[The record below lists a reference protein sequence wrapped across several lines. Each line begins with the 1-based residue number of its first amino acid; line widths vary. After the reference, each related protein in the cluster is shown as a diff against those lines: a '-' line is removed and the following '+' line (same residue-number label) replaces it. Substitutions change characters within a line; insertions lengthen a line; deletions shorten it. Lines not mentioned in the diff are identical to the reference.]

1 MFNPFRRQPNGIQ
14 VYRRNGNRWARGPVQ
29 TRRSKE
35 SLILADDTLESV
47 LEDIKVFQ
55 SSRQWYVDRGIPYHR
70 SYMFTGKAGTGKST
84 MAGICASEFDMGLAT
99 LLLSDPGLDDVVFRQ
114 LIDTLPKLVIL
125 LIEDCD
131 TVFERRLPS
140 DAKIGVT
147 LEGLLNAI
155 DGVGCRDG
163 RILIMTTN
171 YPDRLD
177 AALVRPGRVDRRI
190 EFGYAD
196 REMISAMFKW
206 FYRGHKVG
214 VARLESLAERYAGTV
229 PDGARVTPARVQE
242 HLLRYRDDP
251 ETAFYQAEVNGIV
264 IEHLNDPEK
273 ASGVPVVQSS
283 VAMPPNGRE
292 SPGIAELRQ
301 QLGEVRNWGM

>member
-1 MFNPFRRQPNGIQ
+1 MINPFRRQSNGIQ
-14 VYRRNGNRWARGPVQ
+14 VYRRNGNCWIRGPVQ
-29 TRRSKE
+29 TRRSKD

-55 SSRQWYVDRGIPYHR
+55 SSRQWYADRGIPYHR
-70 SYMFTGKAGTGKST
+70 SFLFAGKAGTGKST
-84 MAGICASEFDMGLAT
+84 MAGICASEFGMGLAT
-99 LLLSDPGLDDVVFRQ
+99 LLLDDVVFRQ

-147 LEGLLNAI
+147 LEGLLNSI

-163 RILIMTTN
+163 RILILTTN

-177 AALVRPGRVDRRI
+177 AALIRPGRVDRRI

-196 REMISAMFKW
+196 REMIAKMFRW
-206 FYRGHKVG
+206 FYRGHSIG
-214 VARLESLAERYAGTV
+214 SARLTILSDKYAGTV
-229 PDGARVTPARVQE
+229 PEGAHVTPARIQE

-264 IEHLNDPEK
+264 IEHLDQPEK
-273 ASGVPVVQSS
+273 ASSVPIVQSAGS
-283 VAMPPNGRE
+283 MPTNGQE
-292 SPGIAELRQ
+292 SPGMAELRQ
-301 QLGEVRNWGM
+301 QIGEVRKWGM